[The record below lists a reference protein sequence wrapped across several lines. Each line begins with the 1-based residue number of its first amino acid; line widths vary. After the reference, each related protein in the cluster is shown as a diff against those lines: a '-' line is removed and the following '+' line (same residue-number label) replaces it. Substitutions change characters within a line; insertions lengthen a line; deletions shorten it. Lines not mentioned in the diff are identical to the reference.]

1 MDMFIYIHI
10 YLHGFTYYTCVYLR
24 ELIHELYHSDAS
36 LQPSHVVAT
45 IIIGQRPA
53 IATIYSGTHIYIYVC
68 VCVYCVLCP
77 PYTTTLY
84 RHRRTPLCRASN
96 CKRSG
101 RYNCGRGRRD
111 ERERGWRQ
119 WCTISSVLSAVIYFF
134 PLHHH
139 HFVDLNLFVSRVK

>member
-1 MDMFIYIHI
+1 MFIYIHI
-10 YLHGFTYYTCVYLR
+10 YLYGFTYYTCVYLR

-45 IIIGQRPA
+45 IIIGQQPA

-84 RHRRTPLCRASN
+84 CHRRTPLCRASN

-101 RYNCGRGRRD
+101 RYNGGRVVAMKEGGGGDSDVRSALF
-111 ERERGWRQ
+111 
-119 WCTISSVLSAVIYFF
+119 CLLLFIFSHLTTTIS
-134 PLHHH
+134 
-139 HFVDLNLFVSRVK
+139 